1 MLGKSSMSEVDSA
14 KVVFDISMDNPPMVP
29 DWVPASSAILAS
41 SQRLSVAAEAWIG
54 ITMSAIR
61 TSADSRLMLVS
72 RWGSY

>member
-14 KVVFDISMDNPPMVP
+14 KVVFDISMGNPPIVP
-29 DWVPASSAILAS
+29 DWVPASSVILAS

-61 TSADSRLMLVS
+61 TSADRRLMLVS
-72 RWGSY
+72 RWRSY